1 MDKLTK
7 EDLLAL
13 LATKTDKPRKER
25 KKVDLSEEKKSAM
38 LERLAQMRETVK
50 VNRDKKKGLEID
62 EVKVKEKVID
72 EVFEKKY
79 GSKFEKMTDLL
90 TDLNENTKEVVKMKK
105 EKIAKREAI
114 KLEVKEPVKPPA
126 PTPTPAPAPA
136 PEPVAN
142 NPKSVVQSNTHI
154 NPLNYVMPNRN
165 IFSKG
170 NTRF

>member
-7 EDLLAL
+7 EELLAL
-13 LATKTDKPRKER
+13 LATKTEKPRKER

-38 LERLAQMRETVK
+38 LDRLAQMRETVK
-50 VNRDKKKGLEID
+50 INRDKKKGLEID

-79 GSKFEKMTDLL
+79 GSKFDKMSELL

-105 EKIAKREAI
+105 EKMAKREAI

-126 PTPTPAPAPA
+126 PVS
-136 PEPVAN
+136 EPVVVSA
-142 NPKSVVQSNTHI
+142 PKQQLVQSQAPI
-154 NPLNYVMPNRN
+154 ANPLNYVMPNKN
-165 IFSKG
+165 VFSKS
-170 NTRF
+170 NTRW